1 MGFLIWLPV
10 VSVVKA
16 LFILKTR
23 GGGWG
28 KKTKNKS
35 HLYVSFANDQTACV
49 NKNNKKTWNAD
60 DFFKRC
66 PFYQILLV
74 ITCESRFLNS
84 WIWFSCSIL
93 AARSCFS
100 RFSMSRSWSR
110 TRLSFS
116 ALCCCNRCVFSC
128 SCSSFSS
135 TIWLDNEE
143 DSSSTEHPCRH
154 DNSWIA

>member
-1 MGFLIWLPV
+1 MRFLIWLPV
-10 VSVVKA
+10 VSVVKT
-16 LFILKTR
+16 LFIPKTGV
-23 GGGWG
+23 GGRMR
-28 KKTKNKS
+28 KEKTTKKS
-35 HLYVSFANDQTACV
+35 HLYVSFANDQTACT
-49 NKNNKKTWNAD
+49 NKNKTLNTD
-60 DFFKRC
+60 DFLKRY
-66 PFYQILLV
+66 PFYQMLLI

-100 RFSMSRSWSR
+100 RFSISRSWSR
-110 TRLSFS
+110 ARLSFS

-154 DNSWIA
+154 DNSWTA